1 MTTTIESGFGAMIMA
16 SGFLLNNELTDF
28 SLEPMRNGRPVA
40 NAPAAG
46 KRPMSA
52 MAPSIVFGPDGKF
65 LIAAG
70 SPGGPVII
78 SDVASALIALIDGGL
93 TPQQTAALPHIFNM
107 NGPTIIEKGTA
118 LEALTPKLE
127 AMGHTV
133 RAVPI
138 YSGLHIIEKTK
149 DGYIGGADPRRDGV
163 ALGD

>member
-28 SLEPMRNGRPVA
+28 SLNPMEDGKPVA
-40 NAPAAG
+40 NAPAPG

-78 SDVASALIALIDGGL
+78 PDVAGALIALIDSGL

-107 NGPTIIEKGTA
+107 NSATYIEKGTA
-118 LEALTPKLE
+118 LEALVPQLTS
-127 AMGHTV
+127 MGHTT
-133 RAVPI
+133 RIVPI